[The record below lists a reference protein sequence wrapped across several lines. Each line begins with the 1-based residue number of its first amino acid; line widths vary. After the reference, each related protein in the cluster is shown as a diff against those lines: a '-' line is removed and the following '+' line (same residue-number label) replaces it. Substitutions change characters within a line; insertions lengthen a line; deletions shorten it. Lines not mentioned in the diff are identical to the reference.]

1 MPAPSRLTRA
11 ITAWTAAGVL
21 ITGAGCQTLDDAG
34 RVIGRADL
42 VNDLAARLD
51 RSGELT
57 YSAEYRL
64 PGADNATIAQ
74 SPKPPRSAYIFPG
87 GRLIVTANA
96 TTACRTAGAESTCTV
111 AAPPSPGTKPA
122 ATAFATAGEH
132 GLVTP
137 TVVIG
142 LLTAAALDAD
152 AIIEQKDT
160 TIAGRHATCV
170 QVRQVKNAAA
180 SSFDACITT
189 EGVLGSF
196 AGVVDGQRVDI
207 AISRYRDS
215 VDATAFDLPD
225 GARVVDHRPG
235 VK

>member
-1 MPAPSRLTRA
+1 MPAPSNLTRA
-11 ITAWTAAGVL
+11 LTVCIAAGAL
-21 ITGAGCQTLDDAG
+21 ITGAGCQTLNDAG
-34 RVIGRADL
+34 QVIGRADL

-57 YSAEYRL
+57 YSADYQL
-64 PGADNATIAQ
+64 PDADTGTIAQ
-74 SPKPPRSAYIFPG
+74 SSKPPRSAYIFPG
-87 GRLIVTANA
+87 GRVIVTDKA
-96 TTACRTAGAESTCTV
+96 TTECRTAGATSTCTV
-111 AAPPSPGTKPA
+111 TPPPSPGAKPPA
-122 ATAFATAGEH
+122 SVFAKAGKR

-137 TVVIG
+137 NVVIG

-152 AIIEQKDT
+152 AIIKQNDT

-196 AGVVDGQRVDI
+196 TGVVDGQHVDI
-207 AISRYRDS
+207 AISRYRDT
-215 VDATAFDLPD
+215 VDATAFELPS
-225 GARVVDHRPG
+225 GARIVDRRPG
-235 VK
+235 TA